1 MAKDKLSYAFFYQNG
16 EWVIQFFETKE
27 KRDAFIEFRREN
39 LGFEMKPN
47 KDLKRPDGILKLPGI
62 KYKFPK
68 GGFVNNATEK
78 IINPKNTVT
87 IGPNDEPKTRKNRL
101 HSRRKYL
108 TSNLRKINSH
118 FIKTRIDD

>member
-1 MAKDKLSYAFFYQNG
+1 MYTVFYIEEG
-16 EWVIQFFETKE
+16 EWVIHLFETKE
-27 KRDAFIEFRREN
+27 KRDAFIEFR
-39 LGFEMKPN
+39 K
-47 KDLKRPDGILKLPGI
+47 KDLE
-62 KYKFPK
+62 FAK

-78 IINPKNTVT
+78 IVNPKNTVT